1 MVARTETFGPVL
13 SLMQP
18 YQDLDEVIERSNSL
32 PFGLTAQVWGSDARR
47 IHHVANSLE
56 AGTVWINTY
65 RLLHPTLPYGGMKG
79 SGYGRENGFD
89 ALDLYTRTKTV
100 IWNLAEP
107 GELPYS

>member
-1 MVARTETFGPVL
+1 VARTETFGPVL
-13 SLMQP
+13 SLMRP
-18 YQDLDEVIERSNSL
+18 YHDLDEVIARANAL
-32 PFGLTAQVWGSDARR
+32 PFGLTAQVWGKDAKRV
-47 IHHVANSLE
+47 HTLANSLE